1 MWLFAHIHGSPVP
14 CTVVPPPGWPGVLSD
29 QPISYL
35 GFQTSLLT
43 CPMLA
48 KLPPCSQPPASI
60 PSLQSSLRGLG
71 LCGSSNFHLPPSA
84 RRPIP
89 RVTARSLPP
98 PGTAP
103 PKSSFEMFLSNHS
116 SELLLLS
123 LCASHKTCC
132 QPGFPS
138 SVNSSLFCPSVSLA
152 SPGLH
157 FLAHSG
163 ACVLSL

>member
-1 MWLFAHIHGSPVP
+1 MPHAGHTP
-14 CTVVPPPGWPGVLSD
+14 
-29 QPISYL
+29 
-35 GFQTSLLT
+35 SLLSAS
-43 CPMLA
+43 CA
-48 KLPPCSQPPASI
+48 PCLWPAFRHCS
-60 PSLQSSLRGLG
+60 PATEHPLLRGLG

-103 PKSSFEMFLSNHS
+103 PKSSFETLLSNHS

-123 LCASHKTCC
+123 LCPSHKTCC

-138 SVNSSLFCPSVSLA
+138 SVNSSLFCPPVSLA

-157 FLAHSG
+157 FLAHPG